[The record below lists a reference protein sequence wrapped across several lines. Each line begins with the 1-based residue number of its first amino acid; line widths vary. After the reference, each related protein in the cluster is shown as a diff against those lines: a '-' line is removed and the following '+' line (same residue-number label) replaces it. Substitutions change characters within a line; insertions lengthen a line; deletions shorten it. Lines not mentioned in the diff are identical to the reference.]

1 MKRAAMTAVVVDK
14 EEMEDGNNNLPS
26 FIGKLSLMLKDKT
39 STRFVKWSQGGSS
52 FTVLDPPTF
61 AAQVLPRCASLP
73 LTPFGVLCARAHCV
87 DVELAAGCLQAR
99 NLEQVSATRMASKGE
114 SELA

>member
-1 MKRAAMTAVVVDK
+1 MHIAWACEDVEKRLEMKRAAMTAVVVDK

-61 AAQVLPRCASLP
+61 AAQVLPRCARCLSHP
-73 LTPFGVLCARAHCV
+73 SACSAHA
-87 DVELAAGCLQAR
+87 LIA
-99 NLEQVSATRMASKGE
+99 
-114 SELA
+114 